1 MSKGT
6 TVLLSHGNKLRL
18 CDGTMFIYH
27 SYWYAQKPAFPQ
39 EVDVLRELEVEVG
52 VPSISFRTLVDK
64 ASVSAISTA

>member
-1 MSKGT
+1 
-6 TVLLSHGNKLRL
+6 
-18 CDGTMFIYH
+18 MFIYH